1 MFTPYL
7 LRKVQLGDGKDINRL
22 TMPQGMLTPSI
33 IEIRGTHFSDFRVD
47 FIPDISSYMNSTRV
61 DEGRKS

>member
-33 IEIRGTHFSDFRVD
+33 SGIVCRSFV
-47 FIPDISSYMNSTRV
+47 
-61 DEGRKS
+61 